1 MRTFQFKIMHIIA
14 TLKQGDSFGELALM
28 YGKARFATV
37 EVGETNSHFALL
49 SKEDYLK
56 VILEAD

>member
-1 MRTFQFKIMHIIA
+1 
-14 TLKQGDSFGELALM
+14 M